1 MILLETITLCVI
13 GSSVGDIVLARD
25 VHKRRGIVVKE
36 PHRVIP
42 TNNAHSIRRSH
53 TGIGAE
59 LLEHGLESLT
69 VIEDLGECDLAAVS
83 WCFLSSKV
91 WRTTQGKRIVRI
103 KDFGWLT
110 TKGPV
115 NGRYT

>member
-13 GSSVGDIVLARD
+13 GSTVRDIVLARD

-36 PHRVIP
+36 LHRVIP

-69 VIEDLGECDLAAVS
+69 VIEDLGECDLAAAFFPAKFGALLKARGS
-83 WCFLSSKV
+83 FESK
-91 WRTTQGKRIVRI
+91 TLDGLPPKA
-103 KDFGWLT
+103 L
-110 TKGPV
+110 
-115 NGRYT
+115 